1 MDVLNPL
8 EFGDKLRKLALTQ
21 PRKEALAVLLSS
33 KLCHN
38 LEEAFL
44 HGIQKALESK
54 DLRTRKGHSLPPIIH
69 EGFPGLREPGCH
81 DLGHHLGIGPD
92 LELCMWIESEIQEV
106 EQVAEVDLPD
116 PLCVQGGRK
125 SCASQFAGQAV
136 ILEQRLVDLVI
147 LLLPSAKKVHDSG
160 PILGTQGIRDKIS
173 ALLVVLGLERDV
185 FQGGKVELVLGL
197 CVAERLLIHA
207 GGSCPDPLTG
217 HEDGHLAAELGL
229 AHLEGGLVEVAHQV
243 PKEIPILLD
252 LLRTCPVADP
262 CCLDHIAVI
271 PHIVDELEE
280 AQIVDGEDSPEIRV
294 GTGAGRTNKGFG
306 GCEHAWPIQP
316 NLEKTCMLRTRLIS
330 YKIRLA
336 SLLGREVE
344 TMSKMFRLQFFA
356 DHVKIWELVN
366 AGKRGQKVV
375 MFVVTPSLVGIELE
389 PEDREAIM
397 KIAEGSRGTNDLL
410 DALEEQGYRAEMRS
424 VPAVKV
430 QPSFGVPITL
440 EAKGFKIH
448 ASPFKFEIVTPPG
461 IQNRGQDRDPIVIDN
476 PVVRSKTP
484 GDAKKFYAW
493 VLDNVV
499 DIHEMSRESL
509 FAHMRLQGINYV

>member
-1 MDVLNPL
+1 
-8 EFGDKLRKLALTQ
+8 
-21 PRKEALAVLLSS
+21 
-33 KLCHN
+33 
-38 LEEAFL
+38 
-44 HGIQKALESK
+44 
-54 DLRTRKGHSLPPIIH
+54 
-69 EGFPGLREPGCH
+69 
-81 DLGHHLGIGPD
+81 
-92 LELCMWIESEIQEV
+92 
-106 EQVAEVDLPD
+106 
-116 PLCVQGGRK
+116 
-125 SCASQFAGQAV
+125 
-136 ILEQRLVDLVI
+136 
-147 LLLPSAKKVHDSG
+147 
-160 PILGTQGIRDKIS
+160 
-173 ALLVVLGLERDV
+173 
-185 FQGGKVELVLGL
+185 
-197 CVAERLLIHA
+197 
-207 GGSCPDPLTG
+207 
-217 HEDGHLAAELGL
+217 
-229 AHLEGGLVEVAHQV
+229 
-243 PKEIPILLD
+243 
-252 LLRTCPVADP
+252 
-262 CCLDHIAVI
+262 
-271 PHIVDELEE
+271 
-280 AQIVDGEDSPEIRV
+280 
-294 GTGAGRTNKGFG
+294 
-306 GCEHAWPIQP
+306 
-316 NLEKTCMLRTRLIS
+316 
-330 YKIRLA
+330 
-336 SLLGREVE
+336 
-344 TMSKMFRLQFFA
+344 MSKMFRLQFFA